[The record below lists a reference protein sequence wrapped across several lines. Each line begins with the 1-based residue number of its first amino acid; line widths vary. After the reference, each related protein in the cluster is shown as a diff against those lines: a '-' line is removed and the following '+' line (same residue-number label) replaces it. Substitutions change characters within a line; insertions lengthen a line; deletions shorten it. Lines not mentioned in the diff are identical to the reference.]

1 MRQELALQDLFVSAL
16 LFTKSH
22 MTTKLAEF
30 ALLVTSVLAVS
41 NSLVLEELMHP
52 QKVYLNATFAHQVSI
67 AISAREQ

>member
-1 MRQELALQDLFVSAL
+1 MWQELVLQALFVSAL

-30 ALLVTSVLAVS
+30 ALLVISVLAVS

-52 QKVYLNATFAHQVSI
+52 QKVYLNVMYAHQVSI
-67 AISAREQ
+67 AITAKEQ